1 MTSFLT
7 SWPLAEAVGIT
18 SAFGII
24 ARVTGTV
31 SGSGLVGG
39 IIVGSAIYR
48 FSGWPGFVVLGVFF
62 VLASALTRFGYSRKQ
77 KLGAAQAEQGKRGA
91 RHAAANCAAGVLMAA
106 GYNLNGGDPLWA
118 AGLVASFATA
128 AADTAGSETGP
139 VWGRTTVLAASFRR
153 AAPGTPGAVSL
164 QGTLAGVAAAAVVA
178 LAGYVT
184 GLLDSAAI
192 VVLVVTA
199 SVAAAWIESVLGGF
213 PAIERILGN
222 EGMNLLNTFLGA
234 ILCMAMVSLI

>member
-1 MTSFLT
+1 MISFLT
-7 SWPLAEAVGIT
+7 SWPLVEAVGIT
-18 SAFGII
+18 SAFGVV
-24 ARVTGTV
+24 ARAMGTV

-77 KLGAAQAEQGKRGA
+77 KLGAAQDEQGKRGA
-91 RHAAANCAAGVLMAA
+91 RHAAANCAAGVLLAA
-106 GYNLNGGDPLWA
+106 GYNLNGGDPVWA

-128 AADTAGSETGP
+128 SADTAGSETGP

-153 AAPGTPGAVSL
+153 VAPGTPGAVSL

-184 GLLDSAAI
+184 GLLDSALVMA
-192 VVLVVTA
+192 LVVVSA
-199 SVAAAWIESVLGGF
+199 VAAAWVESVLGGF
-213 PAIERILGN
+213 PTVERTLGN
-222 EGMNLLNTFLGA
+222 EGMNLLNTFMGA
-234 ILCMAMVSLI
+234 ILCMVMALVI